1 MKKGRLGLTILA
13 CACTAALLGAVVGQ
27 ALAAQKKFKEQAPS
41 VVPVISPKPSPELA
55 QKPMRATA
63 KKTAVSTVPEQ
74 QPKVLQKQAQQAPTE
89 AKKTGRKGHRQVKVS
104 KKIPP
109 KAVVQPRTDLMYYGL
124 LEGPQ
129 RYDPRRSHLGA
140 GVPDPNTPELTHD
153 HFQELDRNQ
162 DGMIDP
168 VERTFGRLDMDRDL
182 HDRQPR

>member
-13 CACTAALLGAVVGQ
+13 CACTGALLGAVVGQ
-27 ALAAQKKFKEQAPS
+27 AFAAQKKFKEQAPS
-41 VVPVISPKPSPELA
+41 VVPAISPKPSSELA
-55 QKPMRATA
+55 QKPTRATA

-74 QPKVLQKQAQQAPTE
+74 QPEVLQRQAKQTPTE
-89 AKKTGRKGHRQVKVS
+89 SKKTGRKGHRQVKVS

-109 KAVVQPRTDLMYYGL
+109 KAEVQPRTDLMYYGL

-140 GVPDPNTPELTHD
+140 GVPDPHTPELTHD

-162 DGMIDP
+162 DGLIDP
-168 VERTFGRLDMDRDL
+168 VERAFGRLDMDRDL
-182 HDRQPR
+182 STHQRQ